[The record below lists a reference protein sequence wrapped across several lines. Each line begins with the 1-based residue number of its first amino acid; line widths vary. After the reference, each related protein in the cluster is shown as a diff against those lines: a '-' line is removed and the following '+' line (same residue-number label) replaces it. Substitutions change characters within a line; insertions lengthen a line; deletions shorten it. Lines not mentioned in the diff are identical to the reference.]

1 MRMDRLTNQ
10 LQLALS
16 DAQSLALGKDHN
28 AIDPLHLL
36 SALLEQKNG
45 SVDHLFEHWIRGGGA
60 KDTEPRWS
68 IIRNVLHW
76 VD

>member
-16 DAQSLALGKDHN
+16 DAQSLALGKDHS

-36 SALLEQKNG
+36 FALLEQKKWFYKAITF
-45 SVDHLFEHWIRGGGA
+45 SGGRRYCQLA
-60 KDTEPRWS
+60 
-68 IIRNVLHW
+68 
-76 VD
+76 